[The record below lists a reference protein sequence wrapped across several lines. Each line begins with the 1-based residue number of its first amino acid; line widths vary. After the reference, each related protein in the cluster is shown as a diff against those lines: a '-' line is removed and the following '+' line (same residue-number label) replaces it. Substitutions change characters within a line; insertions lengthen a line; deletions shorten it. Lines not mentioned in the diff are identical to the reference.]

1 MEVFLEWLLGIIV
14 FFTAGIFGVTFIAGR
29 AVWRGGKRLLG
40 WAREQKRL
48 PGTPQNPSRAAQDV
62 VVERVDEQAGAPR
75 AAQVNVHRAEYVRL
89 DPDNGDTSGD
99 ISKVMRRYVGD
110 SAVGKYAQ
118 GVIDVLD
125 SAEIKHRSLFA
136 ELDSTFQRG
145 SISWEKFAAPSHA
158 ALDAILCNSALLA
171 NRIQT
176 FDTAAYLRLQ
186 NTMGT
191 EWRRRDDITNQTNQ
205 TREERWRLFKS
216 TLASFDSML
225 ETNECLLLELD
236 KLLAELVTLT
246 ASSPTED
253 SDYIIEEIRRLVDEA
268 KYYK

>member
-1 MEVFLEWLLGIIV
+1 MGVLEFVLDIII
-14 FFTAGIFGVTFIAGR
+14 FFTVVSIGVAYFAGR
-29 AVWRGGKRLLG
+29 AAWRGGKRLLG

-62 VVERVDEQAGAPR
+62 VVERIDEQSAAAH
-75 AAQVNVHRAEYVRL
+75 AAQVNVQRPDYVRL

-99 ISKVMRRYVGD
+99 VSKVMRRYVGD
-110 SAVGKYAQ
+110 PVVGRYAQ

-191 EWRRRDDITNQTNQ
+191 EWRRRVDDISNHSNQ

-216 TLASFDSML
+216 TLASFDSIL
-225 ETNECLLLELD
+225 ETNEGLLLELD

-253 SDYIIEEIRRLVDEA
+253 SDYIIEEIRRLVEEA